1 MHRHTFDFLQT
12 YLGLAMKTDA
22 QLQLDVIAE
31 LKYEASVNEANIGV
45 SVKDGIVSLSG
56 NVDNYFEKFHAEKAT
71 QRVSGVR
78 GVAMEIEVKFPGN
91 AIKSD
96 SDIAHTIDN
105 IISWSS
111 LISKE
116 TIQVKVEKGW
126 VTLTGQVKWHHQR
139 AMLNSSII
147 HLMGVV
153 GVSDQITIKKD
164 VSKSVVKS
172 DILDALNRR
181 ALTDASEVDV
191 AINGG
196 EVTLSGKVHSWNER
210 AIVKHAVWANKDVSR
225 VVDKLEMY
233 DL

>member
-1 MHRHTFDFLQT
+1 
-12 YLGLAMKTDA
+12 
-22 QLQLDVIAE
+22 
-31 LKYEASVNEANIGV
+31 
-45 SVKDGIVSLSG
+45 
-56 NVDNYFEKFHAEKAT
+56 
-71 QRVSGVR
+71 
-78 GVAMEIEVKFPGN
+78 
-91 AIKSD
+91 
-96 SDIAHTIDN
+96 
-105 IISWSS
+105 
-111 LISKE
+111 
-116 TIQVKVEKGW
+116 
-126 VTLTGQVKWHHQR
+126 
-139 AMLNSSII
+139 MLNSSII